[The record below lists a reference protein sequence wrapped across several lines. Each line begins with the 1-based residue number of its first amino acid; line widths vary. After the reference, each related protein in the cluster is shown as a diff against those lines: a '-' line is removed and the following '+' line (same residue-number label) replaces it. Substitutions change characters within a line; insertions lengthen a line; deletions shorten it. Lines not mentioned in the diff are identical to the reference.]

1 MISIRN
7 DDDMARAFAGAL
19 DPDLRSLL
27 ALRRSQLPDPLHEQA
42 RFVVVQREDS
52 LDIVEKEAGYPLTA
66 DAPPWD
72 WVERH
77 PGGWIEAPI
86 ITDDD
91 GFAVVILARDCITTD
106 PALLFALRAQA

>member
-1 MISIRN
+1 MITIRT
-7 DDDMARAFAGAL
+7 DVDLEQAMAGAL
-19 DPDLRSLL
+19 DPGLRMLL
-27 ALRRSQLPDPLHEQA
+27 SLRRSQLPGPLHEQA
-42 RFVVVQREDS
+42 HFIIVERGDS
-52 LDIVEKEAGYPLTA
+52 LAAVEKEAGYPLTV

-91 GFAVVILARDCITTD
+91 GFAVIILARDCITTN
-106 PALLFALRAQA
+106 PALLFALRAHA